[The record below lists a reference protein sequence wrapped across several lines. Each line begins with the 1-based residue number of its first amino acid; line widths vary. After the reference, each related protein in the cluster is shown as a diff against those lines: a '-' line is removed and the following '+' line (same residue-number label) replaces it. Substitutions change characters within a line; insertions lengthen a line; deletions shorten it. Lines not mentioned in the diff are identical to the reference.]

1 MDYSAKLIAALVL
14 SFAGTAHA
22 GYAQAVPPSGWSPGS
37 YAPSA
42 NDATYGRVIYAPNG
56 PTTNVGGQAVRMPA
70 AYRLAANAPRIA
82 AGVIFAH
89 PYVRLAAGIASWLS
103 IGKFV
108 YDESRK
114 VWTQTIE
121 SSEVI
126 SPGYEY
132 SNANSNARY
141 PTANEA
147 RQAQINSLNTQ
158 FGQSRFSVGQVISD
172 VHFQIHDSVTNQTSG
187 HSLSRYEIPCPV
199 NTVKTPAGC
208 VYDAA
213 KIIDVNK
220 EQFEQ
225 QLPSTPMPDTVP
237 LELPKPTP
245 LPVELPWIN
254 PSPGPN
260 PQHQPLFVPTGDPV
274 PNPNFNPNSP
284 VSPSNLPYMQPG
296 VRVVPSP
303 TPTEP
308 WRVDIQPVNRPQ
320 ENPNPNPEPG
330 TEPGTDP
337 ADKPKPEEQQS
348 LCEKHPDIVACAKL
362 GEPGQAT
369 PVPNE
374 TKTLTI
380 APENGFGPSG
390 GSCPPPRTVEVAGL
404 TLSMPFDLLCDFAT
418 GLKPVIVGLAWLT
431 AAFTFMGIGRRS

>member
-1 MDYSAKLIAALVL
+1 MDHFAKLTAAFALA
-14 SFAGTAHA
+14 FAGSAYA
-22 GYAQAVPPSGWSPGS
+22 GYAQMKPPPGWAPGT

-42 NDATYGRVIYAPNG
+42 NDSTFGRVIHSPNG
-56 PTTNVGGQAVRMPA
+56 PTTIVAGQAVKMPA

-82 AGVIFAH
+82 ASALFMH
-89 PYVRLAAGIASWLS
+89 PGIRAAVGIASWLNITS
-103 IGKFV
+103 IVWDEATQQWEKITKKYVDGYV
-108 YDESRK
+108 YYISGSPTLYSSAQAACNSYP
-114 VWTQTIE
+114 VITGYSGWTPFYNGTEYATGCKATHPHPAMYPEYRSLWSYKDTTEQASKRPLTKE
-121 SSEVI
+121 EFERELAPDVFT
-126 SPGYEY
+126 PG
-132 SNANSNARY
+132 A
-141 PTANEA
+141 
-147 RQAQINSLNTQ
+147 
-158 FGQSRFSVGQVISD
+158 
-172 VHFQIHDSVTNQTSG
+172 
-187 HSLSRYEIPCPV
+187 
-199 NTVKTPAGC
+199 
-208 VYDAA
+208 
-213 KIIDVNK
+213 
-220 EQFEQ
+220 
-225 QLPSTPMPDTVP
+225 PSIMPETVP
-237 LELPKPTP
+237 LELPQPTP

-390 GSCPPPRTVEVAGL
+390 GSCPPPRTVQVAGL